1 MKEILDFCVS
11 FFRNPALFMG
21 LVVAIGLILQ
31 RKPIDAILKGIF
43 KGIIGM
49 VILLKGVDIV
59 VSSITPLA
67 NAFSGLFNTQSN
79 STLGDFNVFLG
90 EYGSY
95 VGLILLCGFVI
106 NIIIARY
113 TRFKTIY
120 LTGNILFWYPM
131 LFLAVGIENNVSG
144 LKLFIFTL
152 IMYILVIT
160 IFPYILRKHVKY
172 VTGNDSFT
180 IGHTASIYCLLGS
193 YIGKLVGQK
202 DKNKDKNIENLN
214 LPKSL
219 SFFRDTN
226 ITAAIVMFIVYIIVG
241 LFIGKESRTAIY
253 GSEPLITYS
262 LIQGITFAA
271 GMIILLTGVRMILG
285 EIIPSFK
292 GIADK
297 LAKGSIPALDI
308 PMIFPYGPN
317 ALLIGFIIALITSI
331 GTLFLL
337 GASGVLTFAL
347 IPLVVACYFDVAPGA
362 IFANARGGWPAAII
376 TSALG
381 GIILMVLAA
390 ISLNLVSGT
399 VGNFIQTYGGNEF
412 SIWVIIGD
420 LVGKLFSI

>member
-90 EYGSY
+90 QYGSY

-202 DKNKDKNIENLN
+202 DKNIENLN

-241 LFIGKESRTAIY
+241 LFIGKESRIAIY

-337 GASGVLTFAL
+337 GASGILTFAL

>member
-31 RKPIDAILKGIF
+31 RKPIDSILKGIF

-90 EYGSY
+90 QYGSY

-202 DKNKDKNIENLN
+202 DKNIENLN

-241 LFIGKESRTAIY
+241 LFIGKESRLAIY

>member
-90 EYGSY
+90 QYGSY

-202 DKNKDKNIENLN
+202 DKNIENLN

-241 LFIGKESRTAIY
+241 LFIGKESRLAIY

-337 GASGVLTFAL
+337 GASGVLAFAL

-412 SIWVIIGD
+412 SIWVIISD
-420 LVGKLFSI
+420 LVGKLFSV

>member
-11 FFRNPALFMG
+11 FFRNPSLFMG

-90 EYGSY
+90 QYGSY

-202 DKNKDKNIENLN
+202 DKNIENLN

-241 LFIGKESRTAIY
+241 LFIGKESRIAIY

-412 SIWVIIGD
+412 SIWVIISD
-420 LVGKLFSI
+420 LVGKIFSI

>member
-31 RKPIDAILKGIF
+31 RKPINAILKGIF

-90 EYGSY
+90 QYGSY

-202 DKNKDKNIENLN
+202 DKNIENLN

-241 LFIGKESRTAIY
+241 LFIGKESRIAIY

>member
-202 DKNKDKNIENLN
+202 DKNIENLN

-241 LFIGKESRTAIY
+241 LFIGKESRIAIY

>member
-90 EYGSY
+90 QYGSY

-202 DKNKDKNIENLN
+202 DKNIENLN

-241 LFIGKESRTAIY
+241 LFIGKESRIAIY

-337 GASGVLTFAL
+337 GSSGVLTFAL

>member
-160 IFPYILRKHVKY
+160 IFPYILRKHVSY
-172 VTGNDSFT
+172 VTGNESFT

-193 YIGKLVGQK
+193 YIGKLVGK
-202 DKNKDKNIENLN
+202 KDKNIEDLN

-253 GSEPLITYS
+253 GSDPLITYS

-381 GIILMVLAA
+381 GIILMALAA
-390 ISLNLVSGT
+390 ISLNIVSGT

-412 SIWVIIGD
+412 SIWVIVSD
-420 LVGKLFSI
+420 LVGKLFSL

>member
-90 EYGSY
+90 QYGSY

-202 DKNKDKNIENLN
+202 DKNIENLN
-214 LPKSL
+214 LQKSL

-241 LFIGKESRTAIY
+241 LFIGKESRIAIY

>member
-90 EYGSY
+90 QYGSY

-202 DKNKDKNIENLN
+202 DKNIENLN

-241 LFIGKESRTAIY
+241 LFIGKESRIAIY

-376 TSALG
+376 TSVLG

>member
-31 RKPIDAILKGIF
+31 RKSIDAILKGIF

-90 EYGSY
+90 QYGSY

-193 YIGKLVGQK
+193 YIGKLIGQ
-202 DKNKDKNIENLN
+202 KDKNIENLN

-241 LFIGKESRTAIY
+241 LFIGKESRIAIY

-362 IFANARGGWPAAII
+362 IFANARGGWPAVII

-381 GIILMVLAA
+381 GIILMVLAF

>member
-90 EYGSY
+90 QYGSY

-202 DKNKDKNIENLN
+202 DKNIENLN

-226 ITAAIVMFIVYIIVG
+226 ITAVIVMFIVYIIVG
-241 LFIGKESRTAIY
+241 LFIGKESRIAIY

-412 SIWVIIGD
+412 SIWVIISD

>member
-11 FFRNPALFMG
+11 FFRNPSLFMG

-31 RKPIDAILKGIF
+31 RKPVDAILKGIF

-90 EYGSY
+90 QYGSY

-202 DKNKDKNIENLN
+202 DKNIENLN

-241 LFIGKESRTAIY
+241 LFIGKESRIAIY

>member
-31 RKPIDAILKGIF
+31 RKSIDAILKGIF

-90 EYGSY
+90 QYGSY

-180 IGHTASIYCLLGS
+180 IGHTSSIYCLLGS
-193 YIGKLVGQK
+193 YIGKLVGQ
-202 DKNKDKNIENLN
+202 KDKNIENLN

-241 LFIGKESRTAIY
+241 LFIGKESRIAIY

>member
-90 EYGSY
+90 KYGSY

-202 DKNKDKNIENLN
+202 DKNIENLN

-241 LFIGKESRTAIY
+241 LFIGKESRIAIY

>member
-90 EYGSY
+90 QYGSY

-202 DKNKDKNIENLN
+202 DKNIENLN

-241 LFIGKESRTAIY
+241 LFIGKESRIAIY

>member
-1 MKEILDFCVS
+1 MKEIWDFCVS

-90 EYGSY
+90 QYGSY

-202 DKNKDKNIENLN
+202 DKNIENLN

-241 LFIGKESRTAIY
+241 LFIGKESRIAIY

-412 SIWVIIGD
+412 SIWVIISD

>member
-90 EYGSY
+90 QYGSY

-202 DKNKDKNIENLN
+202 DKNIENLN

-241 LFIGKESRTAIY
+241 LFIGKESRLTIY

>member
-1 MKEILDFCVS
+1 MKEILHFCVS

-90 EYGSY
+90 QYGSY

-202 DKNKDKNIENLN
+202 DKNIENLN

-241 LFIGKESRTAIY
+241 LFIGKESRIAIY

-412 SIWVIIGD
+412 SIWVIISD
-420 LVGKLFSI
+420 LVGKIFSI

>member
-11 FFRNPALFMG
+11 FFRNPALFIG

-90 EYGSY
+90 QYGSY

-202 DKNKDKNIENLN
+202 DKNIENLN

-226 ITAAIVMFIVYIIVG
+226 ITATIVMFIVYIIVG
-241 LFIGKESRTAIY
+241 LFIGKESRIAIY

>member
-90 EYGSY
+90 QYGSY

-202 DKNKDKNIENLN
+202 DKNIENLN

-271 GMIILLTGVRMILG
+271 GMVILLTGVRMILG

-362 IFANARGGWPAAII
+362 IFANARGGWPAVII

-381 GIILMVLAA
+381 GIILMVLAF